1 MKNKPKNIAESIK
14 AKLYNYA
21 KANNLNF
28 NSVLIQYFQERLLYR
43 ISKSNYR
50 SRFILK
56 GALLFLAYDISK
68 LRPTKDID
76 LLCKSFENDLQKII
90 QIFSEITEFFF
101 NDGVVFQKDS
111 ITAEYISQN
120 DKYHGIRIKLTAK
133 LTNIKQI
140 LQIDIGFGDIIIP
153 APIEIEYPVLLDLE
167 SPKIFA
173 YSVESAIAE
182 KFEAIVSLGISTSRM
197 KDFYDILFFANNRDF
212 KYSILKKAITATFK
226 ARNTDIGD
234 VKYVFS
240 DSYKNDSDKQVMWK
254 AYLNKRSLISDND
267 FKNVVMKIESFITAI
282 MLSDVDVKKWNCKT
296 FGWE

>member
-90 QIFSEITEFFF
+90 QI
-101 NDGVVFQKDS
+101 
-111 ITAEYISQN
+111 
-120 DKYHGIRIKLTAK
+120 
-133 LTNIKQI
+133 
-140 LQIDIGFGDIIIP
+140 
-153 APIEIEYPVLLDLE
+153 
-167 SPKIFA
+167 
-173 YSVESAIAE
+173 
-182 KFEAIVSLGISTSRM
+182 
-197 KDFYDILFFANNRDF
+197 
-212 KYSILKKAITATFK
+212 
-226 ARNTDIGD
+226 
-234 VKYVFS
+234 
-240 DSYKNDSDKQVMWK
+240 
-254 AYLNKRSLISDND
+254 
-267 FKNVVMKIESFITAI
+267 
-282 MLSDVDVKKWNCKT
+282 
-296 FGWE
+296 